1 MKEEI
6 EMKKIM
12 TFLFGLSFFIGNFNV
27 YAYDENNK
35 LTKETKQDIEDTLIE
50 GYVFKDINHSG
61 QMDDNEG
68 ISYLKMNLW
77 QENNLVDVTM
87 TDEDGYYCF
96 KNMKKGQQYQ
106 IIAECL
112 SDCTLMKNQF
122 SSHITNHFTIM
133 QDYQVKTDKF
143 IMDKSSLQF
152 HLGFMPIAYHVE
164 YQFEGGTGSF
174 DLQQKNY
181 KEKSIVKIPLTENL
195 SKEGYSFLGWNTQ
208 KDGSGEM
215 YQANQS
221 FVMPAHNVKLYA
233 IWQKDS
239 QKVSLQQ
246 INQKA
251 HIVQTSDHFDLSVI
265 LLFLLSI
272 WSLLVIKNLNKN
284 R

>member
-1 MKEEI
+1 MANYSSDRFMEELMRI
-6 EMKKIM
+6 
-12 TFLFGLSFFIGNFNV
+12 SSNFIWKNPELALNG
-27 YAYDENNK
+27 DENVSSIEVEQYILAVRGTLTFELIHK
-35 LTKETKQDIEDTLIE
+35 FDIDVLTKFGFTEDEAKRIQYSPYTIPESLRPAIEAAQIE
-50 GYVFKDINHSG
+50 YI
-61 QMDDNEG
+61 
-68 ISYLKMNLW
+68 
-77 QENNLVDVTM
+77 
-87 TDEDGYYCF
+87 
-96 KNMKKGQQYQ
+96 
-106 IIAECL
+106 
-112 SDCTLMKNQF
+112 
-122 SSHITNHFTIM
+122 
-133 QDYQVKTDKF
+133 
-143 IMDKSSLQF
+143 
-152 HLGFMPIAYHVE
+152 
-164 YQFEGGTGSF
+164 
-174 DLQQKNY
+174 QKNY

-246 INQKA
+246 TNQKA

-272 WSLLVIKNLNKN
+272 WSLLVIKNLNKK